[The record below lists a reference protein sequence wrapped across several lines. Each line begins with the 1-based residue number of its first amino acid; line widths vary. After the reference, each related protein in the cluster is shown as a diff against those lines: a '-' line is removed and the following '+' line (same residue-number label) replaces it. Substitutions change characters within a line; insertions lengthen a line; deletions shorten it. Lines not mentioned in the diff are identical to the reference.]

1 MIVEIRDFLR
11 TLTVSNGTAKINVNY
26 LGDEPAEYVIEPI
39 PAEKVVKTYTDGSR
53 LCQFVFQF
61 GSREYYS
68 SDVTENMQNTDFYD
82 DFSKTIESCN
92 RAGILPD
99 IEGIQS
105 IECLN
110 LVSLQDVGTN
120 TAKYAIQMR
129 ITYFTNYIEIGG
141 SSI

>member
-1 MIVEIRDFLR
+1 MIVQIRDFIR
-11 TLTVSNGTAKINVNY
+11 TLAVTNDFSKINVNF
-26 LGDEPAEYVIEPI
+26 LGDNPTEYVIEPI
-39 PAEKVVKTYTDGSR
+39 PAEKVVKTYVDGSR

-68 SDVTENMQNTDFYD
+68 SDVIENMQNTDFYD
-82 DFSKTIESCN
+82 DFTKTIEFCN
-92 RAGILPD
+92 RKGILPN

-129 ITYFTNYIEIGG
+129 ITYFTKYVASGG
-141 SSI
+141 SSV